1 MVHGGKLCATASKCG
16 QHNLIVTCGHV
27 CSVATTSE
35 SNIDIDLHSDCTP
48 CMGRGLCCIL
58 HYIIYI
64 HIKFILN
71 SKTHEGQN
79 VKKRIQVFSKGLSSS
94 SVMPR
99 AVPKIKYDKTLSWMK
114 SHDKHLHFH
123 KTHSSLVNI
132 RPGYFI
138 KIWGLQSLGPPW
150 IINELFL
157 AYDFYFYFGGGHG
170 MFFEFFSHFRLKKIS
185 WKKRNK

>member
-1 MVHGGKLCATASKCG
+1 VGRKTHFVTSKQHKAREFCELLRVMVHGGKLCATASRCG

-48 CMGRGLCCIL
+48 CMGRGLRCIL

-79 VKKRIQVFSKGLSSS
+79 VKKNSGIQ
-94 SVMPR
+94 
-99 AVPKIKYDKTLSWMK
+99 
-114 SHDKHLHFH
+114 
-123 KTHSSLVNI
+123 
-132 RPGYFI
+132 
-138 KIWGLQSLGPPW
+138 
-150 IINELFL
+150 
-157 AYDFYFYFGGGHG
+157 
-170 MFFEFFSHFRLKKIS
+170 
-185 WKKRNK
+185 